1 MSFGKMVVSAISITG
16 LFCPFFG
23 VLFALA
29 WSFYNQIDN
38 QGDSSQSL
46 AIYMGEAI
54 GAAIGGLIFYY
65 LFLPRFNSF
74 TSAFIVS
81 FFLLIVSITIF
92 GSEFFLS
99 KMLYKPL
106 IWFLI
111 AFFIFMGFYFRS
123 EIDNKTRIW
132 QWGTNIVAVYETA
145 FNNIAITKK
154 DEQISIFANGLW
166 LFSSPDLYSSEY
178 AVHPAL
184 LQHSDPKK
192 IPL

>member
-81 FFLLIVSITIF
+81 FFLLINSHYICT
-92 GSEFFLS
+92 
-99 KMLYKPL
+99 PL
-106 IWFLI
+106 PDPCLVID
-111 AFFIFMGFYFRS
+111 FRS
-123 EIDNKTRIW
+123 KI
-132 QWGTNIVAVYETA
+132 ETHK
-145 FNNIAITKK
+145 NEKSNQK
-154 DEQISIFANGLW
+154 
-166 LFSSPDLYSSEY
+166 PY
-178 AVHPAL
+178 
-184 LQHSDPKK
+184 
-192 IPL
+192 